1 MNIANIITLIRICL
15 VPVFVCF
22 LFNIDNAPYLDLT
35 AALVFL
41 IVSLTDFFDGY
52 LARKY
57 NQITDFGKFLDPL
70 ADKILISSAII
81 VLVGLGRFNSV
92 AAVIIVAREFIVT
105 SVRLVAAGGGTVI
118 SASMS
123 GKLKTVSQITA
134 VMAVLLE
141 KYLNFIEP
149 LPYGEFF
156 VWVSVV
162 LTVYS
167 GTEYLVKNWHLIRY
181 DK

>member
-1 MNIANIITLIRICL
+1 MNIANIITLIRICM
-15 VPVFVCF
+15 VPVFVF
-22 LFNIDNAPYLDLT
+22 VLVNTDNAPYMDL
-35 AALVFL
+35 AAAAVFAL
-41 IVSLTDFFDGY
+41 VSLTDFLDGY

-70 ADKILISSAII
+70 ADKILVSSALI
-81 VLVGLGRFNSV
+81 VLVGMGRFNSV

-105 SVRLVAAGGGTVI
+105 SIRLAASSGGTVI

-123 GKLKTVSQITA
+123 GKLKTVSQIIA

-141 KYLNFIEP
+141 KYWNLIAPF
-149 LPYGEFF
+149 PYGEFF
-156 VWVSVV
+156 VWLSVA

-167 GTEYLVKNWHLIRY
+167 GAEYLARNWRLIRY

>member
-1 MNIANIITLIRICL
+1 MSIANIITLARICL
-15 VPVFVCF
+15 VPVFVF
-22 LFNIDNAPYLDLT
+22 VLFNIDSAPYLDLA
-35 AALVFL
+35 AALVFSL
-41 IVSLTDFFDGY
+41 VSLTDFLDGY

-70 ADKILISSAII
+70 ADKILVSSAII
-81 VLVGLGRFNSV
+81 ILVGLGRFNSV

-105 SVRLVAAGGGTVI
+105 SIRLVASSEGRVI
-118 SASMS
+118 AASMS

-141 KYLNFIEP
+141 KYWNMVFP
-149 LPYGEFF
+149 FSYGEFF
-156 VWVSVV
+156 VWAAVA

-167 GTEYLVKNWHLIRY
+167 GAEYLAKNWRLIRY